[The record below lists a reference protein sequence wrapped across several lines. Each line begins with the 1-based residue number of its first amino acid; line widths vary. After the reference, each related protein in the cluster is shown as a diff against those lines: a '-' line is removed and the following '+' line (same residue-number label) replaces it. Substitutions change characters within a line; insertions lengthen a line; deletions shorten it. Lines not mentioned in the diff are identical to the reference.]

1 MALLSRI
8 YDFQPANAAP
18 LCSNPGSKKDDQV
31 MYGSGPSDD
40 PVHSGATNIGNT
52 NTSSGQGKL
61 GIHVKTAPIYD

>member
-1 MALLSRI
+1 MALPSQI
-8 YDFQPANAAP
+8 YDYQLANVAP

-40 PVHSGATNIGNT
+40 PVHTGGTNTGNT

-61 GIHVKTAPIYD
+61 RIRVKTAPIYD